1 MTPHR
6 PLFFGGTTVR
16 RLLVLSAALLALIAL
31 SVGLRAADKP
41 DDTPAAAKTRALL
54 QTKVSCDYKDTP
66 TRDMLDDLESQVPG
80 LKFKTATDGTIKL
93 NHNFTFTT
101 VNKDTKK
108 DEPIPVTDALEKMF
122 GPIDWGYIVVSQKG
136 NAYDGVVQVR
146 GGKERGYPAD
156 KDK

>member
-1 MTPHR
+1 
-6 PLFFGGTTVR
+6 VR
-16 RLLVLSAALLALIAL
+16 RLIVLSIAL
-31 SVGLRAADKP
+31 MSVGSLSLGLRAADKP
-41 DDTPAAAKTRALL
+41 DDTPAAAKTRTLL
-54 QTKVSCDYKDTP
+54 QSKVSCDYKDTP

-101 VNKDTKK
+101 TNKDTKK
-108 DEPIPVTDALEKMF
+108 DEPITVVDALDKMF
-122 GPIDWGYIVVSQKG
+122 GPIDWGYIVISQKG
-136 NAYDGVVQVR
+136 NAYDGVVMVR